1 MSRWLHL
8 SLPAACSAL
17 PGKCVHLMSLS
28 MHAWISSAPTVF
40 SCCPTWA
47 PGRCACLACT
57 GRRGGPTPGRPR
69 QILALAAPPGADVR
83 DFAAYLKGC
92 ILPIFARSSSRI
104 EDLQA
109 RPGAPAS

>member
-1 MSRWLHL
+1 
-8 SLPAACSAL
+8 
-17 PGKCVHLMSLS
+17 
-28 MHAWISSAPTVF
+28 
-40 SCCPTWA
+40 
-47 PGRCACLACT
+47 
-57 GRRGGPTPGRPR
+57 
-69 QILALAAPPGADVR
+69 VR

>member
-1 MSRWLHL
+1 
-8 SLPAACSAL
+8 
-17 PGKCVHLMSLS
+17 MSLS
-28 MHAWISSAPTVF
+28 MHAWVSRAPSLFT
-40 SCCPTWA
+40 CCLKVT
-47 PGRCACLACT
+47 PGRCTSLACANRQ
-57 GRRGGPTPGRPR
+57 GAPTPRRPR

-92 ILPIFARSSSRI
+92 ILPIFARTSSRI